1 MPSIRALK
9 RLADSRPPPP
19 PPRPTAPTPAVVV
32 KKEEEESPPQRSSSF
47 PSSSPA
53 PAKPVAPSPAYPLR
67 DFPGR
72 EAAGAF
78 RDNVRFL
85 LDRWGPVP
93 ASSPWPARRAFLSD
107 DRTRAVVPIVA
118 VEVHAASSPAPLCDF
133 CRRAGESRLAP
144 LPQFGRLLVRSG
156 AIACALRRLPS
167 FSRAIGG
174 FAD

>member
-1 MPSIRALK
+1 
-9 RLADSRPPPP
+9 
-19 PPRPTAPTPAVVV
+19 V
-32 KKEEEESPPQRSSSF
+32 KKEEEEEENPPQRSSSF
-47 PSSSPA
+47 PSSSPPFSA
-53 PAKPVAPSPAYPLR
+53 PPKPVAPSPAYPLR

-85 LDRWGPVP
+85 LDRWGPVA

-144 LPQFGRLLVRSG
+144 LPQFGYLLSRVRV
-156 AIACALRRLPS
+156 RRLPS
-167 FSRAIGG
+167 FEDDRWIRGLG
-174 FAD
+174 FQPRWFLDRS